1 MEDQARVHTQQ
12 HRRLPG
18 HPRSSPVSRGSFC
31 ENPGPAASGPAGRPT
46 NFSDVTKA
54 AVCVHC
60 PAGRGP
66 RPQSPPR
73 WLQARVTGSEGEG
86 KARGSESRAPGVITA
101 RQSAGPQSHLPG
113 SWRSSLRRGRR

>member
-1 MEDQARVHTQQ
+1 MVTVTLGETSVMEDQARVRSQQ

-18 HPRSSPVSRGSFC
+18 HPWSSSVPRGSFC
-31 ENPGPAASGPAGRPT
+31 ESPGPAASGPAGRPT

-66 RPQSPPR
+66 LGPRARPGGCSP
-73 WLQARVTGSEGEG
+73 V
-86 KARGSESRAPGVITA
+86 
-101 RQSAGPQSHLPG
+101 
-113 SWRSSLRRGRR
+113 